1 MQKSQLTE
9 KKKILML
16 AKIEG
21 QEEKRMAEDK
31 MSEDKTAED
40 KHFQLNG
47 H

>member
-1 MQKSQLTE
+1 
-9 KKKILML
+9 ML